1 MENNKI
7 HVEVKGAP
15 LIKFQSLDKIE
26 KLQKGLVYAK
36 TLEYYRQREIDTGD
50 TEVGDSFEGKIH
62 VNEAYIHI
70 VDGETIALKDEL
82 INTKHSDD
90 YVFCM
95 FGIYHFMNEFQFTD
109 KQKDKMRSFGSHALL
124 ITDSDEFIRRVKLAA
139 KGKYEVYFDA
149 VNYYPPN
156 EDSGNM
162 LLSLVGNMWKV
173 AFWKR
178 DMYKYQQEAR
188 FLFVSNEHNVDHI
201 ELDIGDIS
209 DISIIVTAEQVL
221 SGEVKKQ

>member
-1 MENNKI
+1 MEKNKI

-26 KLQKGLVYAK
+26 KLQKGLVYAN
-36 TLEYYRQREIDTGD
+36 TLEYYRRLEIDTGD
-50 TEVGDSFEGKIH
+50 AEVGDSFEGKIH

-70 VDGETIALKDEL
+70 VDGETVALKDEL
-82 INTKHSDD
+82 INTTYSDD

-95 FGIYHFMNEFQFTD
+95 FGIYPFMNEFQFTD
-109 KQKDKMRSFGSHALL
+109 MQKDKMRLFGSHALL
-124 ITDSDEFIRRVKLAA
+124 ITDSEEFVRRVKSAA
-139 KGKYEVYFDA
+139 KGKYKVYFDA

-162 LLSLVGNMWKV
+162 LLSLGENMWKV

-178 DMYKYQQEAR
+178 DMYKYQQEVR
-188 FLFVSNEHNVDHI
+188 FLFVSEKHNDDYI

-221 SGEVKKQ
+221 SGDVKKQ

>member
-95 FGIYHFMNEFQFTD
+95 FGIYPFMNEFQFTD
-109 KQKDKMRSFGSHALL
+109 KQKNKMRSF
-124 ITDSDEFIRRVKLAA
+124 
-139 KGKYEVYFDA
+139 
-149 VNYYPPN
+149 
-156 EDSGNM
+156 
-162 LLSLVGNMWKV
+162 
-173 AFWKR
+173 
-178 DMYKYQQEAR
+178 
-188 FLFVSNEHNVDHI
+188 
-201 ELDIGDIS
+201 
-209 DISIIVTAEQVL
+209 
-221 SGEVKKQ
+221 